1 MKTVL
6 NFFIFLRKDFTI
18 TKMLKTLTR
27 EQKLKNAPKK
37 HLRRKIVPYSLVCIF
52 VLLLECLCDV

>member
-37 HLRRKIVPYSLVCIF
+37 TSMEKNSPLFACLHFCAFTRVSL
-52 VLLLECLCDV
+52 